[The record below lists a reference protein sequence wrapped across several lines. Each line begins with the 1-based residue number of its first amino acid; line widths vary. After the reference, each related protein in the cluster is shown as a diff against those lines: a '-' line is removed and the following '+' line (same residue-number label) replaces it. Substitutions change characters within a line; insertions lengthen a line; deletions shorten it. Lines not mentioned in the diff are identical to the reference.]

1 MAVHWEV
8 IFVFLGSEIA
18 NLGGL
23 DTLPKSW
30 GVAPHLLQGL
40 RAAQTPKMIDEMS
53 DLQQNIKFYSQP
65 QRSPMGLAF
74 AISGPL

>member
-18 NLGGL
+18 HFGGL
-23 DTLPKSW
+23 DALPKSW
-30 GVAPHLLQGL
+30 GIAPHLLKGL
-40 RAAQTPKMIDEMS
+40 RAAQTPKMIDDMS
-53 DLQQNIKFYSQP
+53 DLLRNKKFYSQP
-65 QRSPMGLAF
+65 QCSPMGLAF

>member
-18 NLGGL
+18 HFGGL
-23 DTLPKSW
+23 DALPKSW
-30 GVAPHLLQGL
+30 GVAPHLLQ
-40 RAAQTPKMIDEMS
+40 KMIDEMS

-65 QRSPMGLAF
+65 QSSPMGLAF